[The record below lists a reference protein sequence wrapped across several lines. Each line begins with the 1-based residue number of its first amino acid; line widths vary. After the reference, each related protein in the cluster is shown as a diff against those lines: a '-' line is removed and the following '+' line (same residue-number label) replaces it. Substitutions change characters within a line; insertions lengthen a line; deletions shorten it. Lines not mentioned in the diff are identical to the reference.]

1 MAPAP
6 TSTRDR
12 LLDAAER
19 LFLAKDADQ
28 VSVRAINAEAGLN
41 PGAVHY
47 HFGSREGLVTALL
60 ERELLPLW
68 AERLEGI
75 AERSA
80 ASEDG
85 GAPFAVADLVTAI
98 VEPFEELVRTDKGR
112 MLCHLL
118 ARSVLAASRLP
129 ASSPW
134 FGQAPFEVMLGRAL
148 PDLTVREIADRW
160 RLAFTLLLEIYGRA
174 VAPAPASVAPL
185 PETRTVIAFVTAGLT
200 APPAD
205 RGRAGPPVGHGPPS
219 RDHVK

>member
-1 MAPAP
+1 MASAS

-47 HFGSREGLVTALL
+47 HFGSREGLVAALL

-68 AERLEGI
+68 AERLEDI

-80 ASEDG
+80 AGEDG
-85 GAPFAVADLVTAI
+85 GAPFAVADLVAAI
-98 VEPFEELVRTDKGR
+98 VEPFDELVRTGKGR

-129 ASSPW
+129 AGSPW

-148 PDLTVREIADRW
+148 PDLTVREISDRW

-174 VAPAPASVAPL
+174 VAPAPAPAAPL

-200 APPAD
+200 APPVT
-205 RGRAGPPVGHGPPS
+205 GRLPRAATKGGA
-219 RDHVK
+219 